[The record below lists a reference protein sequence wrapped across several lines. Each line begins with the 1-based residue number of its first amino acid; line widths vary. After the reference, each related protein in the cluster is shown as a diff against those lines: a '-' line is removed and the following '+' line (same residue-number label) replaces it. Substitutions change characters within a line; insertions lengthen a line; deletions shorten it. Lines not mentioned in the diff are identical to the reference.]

1 MCMRSTAALGDA
13 HGDVPA
19 HRTDLAFQIA
29 HAGLARVV
37 ADDGADGVLGD
48 LALLRLEAGCG

>member
-1 MCMRSTAALGDA
+1 VDVLATALGDA

-19 HRTDLAFQIA
+19 HRTDQPFQSADASLTRI
-29 HAGLARVV
+29 V
-37 ADDGADGVLGD
+37 AYNVTDGIFGD